1 MAFFSKLKAAFGF
14 GDYNDEDELD
24 EEFTPYGTA
33 HRTPYINPF
42 KKEEENKVQ
51 EDDKMTEPTANN
63 AEQN

>member
-51 EDDKMTEPTANN
+51 
-63 AEQN
+63 